1 MGDGEYEALELA
13 VVDVND
19 RIILKL
25 LSKKYNGRLIW
36 PMTETR
42 YGVCE
47 PGNETFFPIK
57 LQ

>member
-1 MGDGEYEALELA
+1 LEENAARMGDGEYEVLELA

-25 LSKKYNGRLIW
+25 LSKKYNGRLIS

-42 YGVCE
+42 
-47 PGNETFFPIK
+47 
-57 LQ
+57 